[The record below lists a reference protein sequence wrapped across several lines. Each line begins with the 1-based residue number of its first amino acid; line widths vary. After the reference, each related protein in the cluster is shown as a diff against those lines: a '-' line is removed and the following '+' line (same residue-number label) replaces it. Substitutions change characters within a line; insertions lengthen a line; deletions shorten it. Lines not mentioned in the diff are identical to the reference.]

1 MRRSMRGTTLNVF
14 DEKGFEWS
22 YEGSAPRQLAL
33 AMLVDHLYSWITW
46 ATPTQR
52 SRKLSRS

>member
-22 YEGSAPRQLAL
+22 YYFGK
-33 AMLVDHLYSWITW
+33 
-46 ATPTQR
+46 
-52 SRKLSRS
+52 KLPDTN